1 VATVYGVGTAN
12 LLFLPFS
19 TKLEVR
25 HRHQMIIKEMIL
37 EGVIAVSTG
46 ENPRL
51 IEEKLNSFL
60 SELQKN
66 KNPNQAGTI
75 PTAA

>member
-1 VATVYGVGTAN
+1 
-12 LLFLPFS
+12 
-19 TKLEVR
+19 
-25 HRHQMIIKEMIL
+25 MIL

-60 SELQKN
+60 SEFQKN
-66 KNPNQAGTI
+66 KNPKALEK
-75 PTAA
+75 PAAPAS